1 MTLSV
6 VIESLRATNPLVFC
20 LTNNVVTNF
29 TANVL
34 LAVGASPAMTNLPGE
49 AGPFAKVA
57 AAVLVNLGTP
67 STEQFAAMDEAIAG
81 ATEAGTPWVL
91 DPVAVGA
98 LSVRTNY
105 AHRIVAQ
112 RPTLI
117 RGNASEILALAGH
130 TSSARGID
138 AQDAVEAAISAGQ
151 DLAERYGSIVA
162 ISGQSDAIISSERTV
177 LVHTNG
183 IELTRI
189 TGGGCALGALSAA
202 AIASGT
208 DAFSATVAAHAFYGR
223 AAEYA
228 AATSLGP
235 GSFAVEF
242 LDALAL
248 TDPAV
253 LASVHLEEL

>member
-6 VIESLRATNPLVFC
+6 VINSLRNTNPLVFC

-29 TANVL
+29 TANAL
-34 LAVGASPAMTNLPGE
+34 LAAGASPAMTNLPGE

-57 AAVLVNLGTP
+57 AAMLVNLGTP
-67 STEQFAAMDEAIAG
+67 STEQFAAIDEAIAG
-81 ATEAGTPWVL
+81 AVSAQTPWVL

-98 LSVRTNY
+98 LPVRTEY
-105 AHRIVAQ
+105 AQGIVAD
-112 RPTLI
+112 RPTVI

-130 TSSARGID
+130 PSSAEGID
-138 AQDAVEAAISAGQ
+138 AKDTVTAAIAAGR

-162 ISGQSDAIISSERTV
+162 ISGQADAIISTERTV

-189 TGGGCALGALSAA
+189 TGGGCALGAFTAA
-202 AIASGT
+202 ALAAS
-208 DAFSATVAAHAFYGR
+208 DNPFSAVLAAHAFYGR
-223 AAEYA
+223 AAERA

-248 TDPAV
+248 TDPSE
-253 LASVHLEEL
+253 LDSVHLQEL

>member
-6 VIESLRATNPLVFC
+6 VINSLRSTNPLVFC

-29 TANVL
+29 TANAL

-57 AAVLVNLGTP
+57 SAVLVNLGTP

-81 ATEAGTPWVL
+81 ATEANTPWVL

-98 LSVRTNY
+98 LPVRTEY
-105 AHRIVAQ
+105 AHRLVAH
-112 RPTLI
+112 RPTVI
-117 RGNASEILALAGH
+117 RGNASEILALAGR

-138 AQDAVEAAISAGQ
+138 AQDTVQAAIAAGGE
-151 DLAERYGSIVA
+151 LAERYGSIVA
-162 ISGQSDAIISSERTV
+162 ISGQSDAIISAERTV

-189 TGGGCALGALSAA
+189 TGGGCALGAFTAA
-202 AIASGT
+202 ALAASS
-208 DAFSATVAAHAFYGR
+208 DAFAAVVAAHAFYGR
-223 AAEYA
+223 AAERA

-235 GSFAVEF
+235 GSFAVKF

-248 TDPAV
+248 TDPAD
-253 LASVHLEEL
+253 LASVHIEEL